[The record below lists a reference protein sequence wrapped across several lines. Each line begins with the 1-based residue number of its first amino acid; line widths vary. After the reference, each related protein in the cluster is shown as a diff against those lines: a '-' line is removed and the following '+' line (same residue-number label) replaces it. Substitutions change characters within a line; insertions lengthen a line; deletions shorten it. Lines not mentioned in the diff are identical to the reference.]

1 MLEINN
7 VNVFYGKVQ
16 ALFDVSIKVAN
27 EEMVSIIGSNGAGKT
42 TLMNA
47 IMGVVK
53 PVGGEIRFM
62 GQPISNQ
69 PTHNIVKQG
78 IIYVPE
84 GRRIFY
90 DLTVAENIQMGGY
103 SRNISAKQYAEELEE
118 ILEIFP
124 KLKERLTQ
132 LGGTLSGGEQ
142 QMLAIARGLM
152 GNPKLLLLDEPS
164 LGLAPILV
172 DELFQV
178 IVKINQT
185 KKIPILLVEQN
196 AFMAMNITTMTYV
209 LEIGNIKYQ
218 GKSRELIASPEI
230 VKAYLG
236 G

>member
-16 ALFDVSIKVAN
+16 ALFDVSLKIAN

-53 PVGGEIRFM
+53 PVGGEIKFM

-103 SRNISAKQYAEELEE
+103 SRNLSAKQYAEELEE

-124 KLKERLTQ
+124 RLKERLTQ

-142 QMLAIARGLM
+142 QMLAIARGLT

-164 LGLAPILV
+164 LGLAPVLV

-178 IVKINQT
+178 IVKINKT

-196 AFMAMNITTMTYV
+196 AFMAMNITAMTYV
-209 LEIGNIKYQ
+209 LEVGNIRYQ
-218 GKSRELIASPEI
+218 GKSRELIASSEI

>member
-7 VNVFYGKVQ
+7 INVFYGKVQ
-16 ALFDVSIKVAN
+16 ALYEVSIKVAN

-62 GQPISNQ
+62 GQPISSQ

-78 IIYVPE
+78 IVYVPE

-103 SRNISAKQYAEELEE
+103 ARNISAKQYGEELES

-124 KLKERLTQ
+124 KLKDRLAQ

-196 AFMAMNITTMTYV
+196 AFMAMNITARTYV
-209 LEIGNIKYQ
+209 LEVGNIKYQ
-218 GKSRELIASPEI
+218 GKSKELITSPEI

>member
-209 LEIGNIKYQ
+209 LEVGNIKYQ